1 MTENTANTQKPAEV
15 PFIVYESA
23 QVHAEATQRRL
34 IVAIIALSVM
44 LFLSNIAW
52 LYYWNQYEYV
62 GNDNDV
68 TVSTDVGDANYI
80 GRDGDINADY

>member
-1 MTENTANTQKPAEV
+1 MTEIKVDNQKPAEV

-34 IVAIIALSVM
+34 IVAVIALAAM

-62 GNDNDV
+62 GDDNDV

-80 GRDGDINADY
+80 GHDGDINADY